1 MAKVSIILPIYNVQE
16 YLEECLESVIHQTL
30 QDIEII
36 CVNDGSTDKSLEI
49 IESYAR
55 KDVRIVVISG
65 PNGGYGKA
73 MNKGLNRAKG
83 EYIGIVEPD
92 DYVDLKMFEELY
104 TVAKE
109 NDLDFVKSDF
119 YRFTRNEDGQEELK
133 YEFIDKEKKRYGEL
147 LCPAQ
152 DPSCIRFTLNTW
164 TGIYKRTFLNKNGI
178 RHNETPGASF
188 QDNGFFFQ
196 TFVFAQR
203 AMIVNQA
210 YYKNRRDNPK
220 SSVKSKEKVYCM
232 NVEYDY
238 IRDILMRDQ
247 ALWERFKYIYWW
259 KKYFN
264 YWFTYNRI
272 DTSYKKEYMERM
284 RQEYKRA
291 EQRGELDPALFTKQE
306 WEAIQNLIR
315 SAGKLGSN
323 EIVRKLS
330 PYIPYPIK
338 RIIIICLRK
347 AEGIAKKG
355 IKLLKE

>member
-1 MAKVSIILPIYNVQE
+1 MAKVSIILPIYNVQD

-36 CVNDGSTDKSLEI
+36 CVNDGSTDKSLDI

-55 KDVRIVVISG
+55 KDPRIVVISG
-65 PNGGYGKA
+65 VNGGYGKA
-73 MNKGLNRAKG
+73 MNKGLNSATG

-104 TVAKE
+104 AVAKQ

-119 YRFTRNEDGQEELK
+119 YRFTRDSDGKEELK
-133 YEFIDKEKKRYGEL
+133 YEFIDKEKKRYGKL
-147 LCPAQ
+147 LCPAK

-164 TGIYKRTFLNKNGI
+164 TGIYKRLFLNQNGI

-203 AMIVNQA
+203 AMIVNRA
-210 YYKNRRDNPK
+210 YYKNRRDNPN

-247 ALWERFKYIYWW
+247 ALWERFKYMYWW

-272 DTSYKKEYMERM
+272 DVSYKKEYMERM

-291 EQRGELDPALFTKQE
+291 EQRGELDSSLFTKEE
-306 WEAIQNLIR
+306 WNAIQKLIR
-315 SAGKLGSN
+315 SAGKLHSN
-323 EIVRKLS
+323 EILRKIS
-330 PYIPYPIK
+330 PYIPESIK
-338 RIIIICLRK
+338 RIIIISIRN
-347 AEGIAKKG
+347 AEGIAQKG
-355 IKLLKE
+355 LKLLKK